1 MAVGDHR
8 SRQDTLRRDIADDD
22 DDHEDDDKGLFHPM
36 GTSPPIEG
44 ARCLGATATYGRGA
58 GCPMLAPCD
67 STMHSLRRARPRPSL
82 LRTCM
87 CTWGWL
93 TCAKQRSR
101 CGIRPPASLSH
112 CVGFRGSLAK
122 RPRKAPRLEPKQLLA
137 IMGTV
142 NILRPAKVA
151 RLFFLFVFHGLAVAV
166 FAGFL
171 TAYLPETPCTAM
183 GPQTPTLEN
192 TSGATGPYAHTA
204 Q

>member
-1 MAVGDHR
+1 MPNAGAVRLHD
-8 SRQDTLRRDIADDD
+8 A
-22 DDHEDDDKGLFHPM
+22 F
-36 GTSPPIEG
+36 
-44 ARCLGATATYGRGA
+44 A
-58 GCPMLAPCD
+58 APCPPPPLAAAD
-67 STMHSLRRARPRPSL
+67 VHVYM
-82 LRTCM
+82 
-87 CTWGWL
+87 GWL

-101 CGIRPPASLSH
+101 YVSRPSASSSY
-112 CVGFRGSLAK
+112 CVGFRGSPAK